1 MDVTGRTKLYRK
13 DFDGRPSYSRAISSQ
28 EYKDGQKGDWIT
40 VYESVQMPKGT
51 DLADKTIIDVVK
63 GFEATYR
70 SKDGNKRKLVVLEY
84 KVLDFSDRRTIENVE
99 PDGFTTLG
107 DEEVPF

>member
-1 MDVTGRTKLYRK
+1 MDVTGRTKIYRR

-40 VYESVQMPKGT
+40 VFESVQFPKGT
-51 DLADKTIIDVVK
+51 DLADRTIVEVTN

-70 SKDGNKRKLVVLEY
+70 SKEGNKRKLVVLEFN
-84 KVLDFSDRRTIENVE
+84 VLDSSDRRTIDGVDPE
-99 PDGFTTLG
+99 GFTALS
-107 DEEVPF
+107 DENIPF